1 MPDDGRRQATP
12 EPFIAAAVQRPPAF
26 LDLAAAVGSAVD
38 AVAEASGE
46 GARLIVFP
54 ETWLPTYPYWHAMV
68 SERASYSDL
77 YQRLFKSSLSV
88 PGPDFDRLAAAAR
101 RAAATV
107 VIGVNEREEAG
118 GTIYNTLCYIGP
130 DGHLLGKHRKLV
142 PTLSERLIWGSGDG
156 SDLDVY
162 GTSVG
167 RLGGL
172 ICLRAPD
179 GPGALRSR
187 HTRHRGARLRLAR
200 PRVPSPH
207 RRRPPPATSPMRTA
221 TSSSSPREIFSAA
234 LLPAGTPL
242 AEAARLGGPRRQR
255 HHRPRR
261 EIPRRTGLRRG
272 DHRPT
277 PRSTSTP
284 LLNRSAGSTRRA
296 TSAAPMSSSCA
307 GTGAPRH
314 PSKSWSTQTRMPEVI
329 AAPQIDTPPP
339 PSIRSREPQ
348 RYAREEGLP
357 WHGVRSTA

>member
-38 AVAEASGE
+38 AVAEAAGE

-68 SERASYSDL
+68 SERAAYSDL

-142 PTLSERLIWGSGDG
+142 PTLSERLIWGRGDG

-162 GTSVG
+162 DTPVG

-172 ICLRAPD
+172 ICYEHQMAPARYALATL
-179 GPGALRSR
+179 GIEVHASVWPGREFLHPIVDAA
-187 HTRHRGARLRLAR
+187 TRHLAYENGCF
-200 PRVPSPH
+200 VVV
-207 RRRPPPATSPMRTA
+207 A
-221 TSSSSPREIFSAA
+221 REIFSAA

-242 AEAARLGGPRRQR
+242 AEAPVWEGHGGSAIIAPGGKYLAGPVYDEETIVYAEIDLDATIESNRWVDTAGHFSRPDVFQLRWDRR
-255 HHRPRR
+255 PK
-261 EIPRRTGLRRG
+261 
-272 DHRPT
+272 
-277 PRSTSTP
+277 
-284 LLNRSAGSTRRA
+284 
-296 TSAAPMSSSCA
+296 APV
-307 GTGAPRH
+307 
-314 PSKSWSTQTRMPEVI
+314 EVVVDPDPD
-329 AAPQIDTPPP
+329 A
-339 PSIRSREPQ
+339 
-348 RYAREEGLP
+348 
-357 WHGVRSTA
+357 